1 MAYDVTKT
9 NGERLAIVP
18 DRQIDTTTSIK
29 LLGKNFPSYGEIMA
43 ENLVAMLEHFSNP
56 QAPQSPIIGQLWY
69 KTTENILYVNADG
82 TNNGWYPLGG
92 KEVIG
97 GPATAFETSA
107 IKDENGFFHP
117 AIKVKVNY
125 VYVAIIS
132 SDTSAYRPHPV
143 DEVAIATNFPLIGQG
158 INMNMSGND
167 DDGDGESGNYKLRGR
182 SIEAEFADMAEIYVA
197 DGYLQAGNLV
207 RLGGNNE
214 ITKTVAPFDSQVFG
228 VISTAPGF
236 LLNSKMKRAEFAYPV
251 ALKGRVPCLVT
262 GKVNKGQRIVASDI
276 PGVGMATDHFDP
288 ATIIGRAISDKHDN
302 DLGTVEVA
310 IGVR

>member
-56 QAPQSPIIGQLWY
+56 QQPANPIIGQLWF

-82 TNNGWYPLGG
+82 TDNGWYPIGG

-97 GPATAFETSA
+97 GPATAFETST
-107 IKDENGFFHP
+107 IKDVNGFYHP

-125 VYVAIIS
+125 IYIAIIS
-132 SDTSAYRPHPV
+132 SDSSAYVPHA
-143 DEVAIATNFPLIGQG
+143 DTGLQANFPMIGQG
-158 INMNMSGND
+158 INLNMSGTD
-167 DDGDGESGNYKLRGR
+167 DDGEAGNYKLRGR
-182 SIEAEFADMAEIYVA
+182 SVEAEFADMAEIYVA
-197 DGYLQAGNLV
+197 DGYLQAGNIV
-207 RLGGNNE
+207 RLGGAKE
-214 ITKTVAPFDSQVFG
+214 ITKSISKFDSQVFG

-236 LLNSKMKRAEFAYPV
+236 LLNSKMKLQEFAYPV

-262 GKVNKGQRIVASDI
+262 GKVNKGQRIVASDL
-276 PGVGMATDHFDP
+276 PGIGMATDHFDP
-288 ATIIGRAISDKHDN
+288 ATIIGRAISEKHD
-302 DLGTVEVA
+302 DAIGTVEVA